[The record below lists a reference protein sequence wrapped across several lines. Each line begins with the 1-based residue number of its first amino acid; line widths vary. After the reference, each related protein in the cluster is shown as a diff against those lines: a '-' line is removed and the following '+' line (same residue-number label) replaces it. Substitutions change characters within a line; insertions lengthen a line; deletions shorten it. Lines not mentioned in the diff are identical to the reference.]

1 MTKRRNIK
9 TLLWLALLVL
19 PGRLASAAPSAT
31 DLLTACEDSLQNGF
45 KHERGHVVCLVC
57 HPLRLRCR

>member
-19 PGRLASAAPSAT
+19 PGRLAWAGAIGGGPA
-31 DLLTACEDSLQNGF
+31 DGLRGF
-45 KHERGHVVCLVC
+45 ITKRIQT
-57 HPLRLRCR
+57 